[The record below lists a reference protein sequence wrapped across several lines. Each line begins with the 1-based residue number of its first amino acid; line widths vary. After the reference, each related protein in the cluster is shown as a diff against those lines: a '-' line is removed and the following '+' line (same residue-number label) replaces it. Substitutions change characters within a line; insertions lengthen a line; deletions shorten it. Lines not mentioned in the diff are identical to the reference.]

1 MTDLPKFDDLLA
13 VAKYFDALSVQMDAW
28 QNKFALKHKR
38 IKDITVKQQLSLDEH
53 CTIAVDALFNL
64 SMAFD
69 NAYLLSKS
77 KANKVTRND

>member
-1 MTDLPKFDDLLA
+1 MNKLPPFDDLLA
-13 VAKYFDALSVQMDAW
+13 VAKYFDELSVKMDAW
-28 QNKFALKHKR
+28 QNKFALKHKKIR
-38 IKDITVKQQLSLDEH
+38 GITVKQQLSLDEH
-53 CTIAVDALFNL
+53 ATIAVDALFNL